1 MDLSDLVDFVLF
13 LVRPGW
19 RRPGRAVL
27 VALALLA
34 VAALLHVGGGLL
46 DGGGGLL
53 AIGATLLAVPV
64 AAVAAVVALGAVVG
78 AIAIVVRRFAGGGP
92 NDEGPGR
99 RPGPPHGRS

>member
-19 RRPGRAVL
+19 RRPGRAAL

-34 VAALLHVGGGLL
+34 FAALLHVGGAVL
-46 DGGGGLL
+46 DDGRGLL
-53 AIGATLLAVPV
+53 AIGTTVLAVPV
-64 AAVAAVVALGAVVG
+64 AAVAAVVAVGAAVGAVL
-78 AIAIVVRRFAGGGP
+78 RHAGGGP

-99 RPGPPHGRS
+99 RPGPSRVRS